1 MERGPMRV
9 TEILELYQKA
19 QREKRVPAKPQKLR
33 GASDFELIFKE
44 KCEELKDGRET
55 TV

>member
-19 QREKRVPAKPQKLR
+19 QSEKRVPVKAQKPR
-33 GASDFELIFKE
+33 GSSDFELIFKE

>member
-9 TEILELYQKA
+9 TEVLELYQKA
-19 QREKRVPAKPQKLR
+19 HREKRIPAKPQKPR
-33 GASDFELIFKE
+33 GSSDFELIFKE